1 MNHSP
6 YYIVLPPLFGPCS
19 SILAA
24 IVGSL
29 FFLSSIRSFEA
40 NCVFQFY
47 LMHDVVSYLLMQAM
61 FYWVSFILFLISVL
75 CFLSHFIFL
84 SRFTA
89 LCMVLVFYLV
99 PSQINYFGLLKIRQ
113 AMLKTHFMCLL
124 MVSSLGIS
132 YIYILNSVV
141 CLQRLFIR
149 LSCFCFII
157 YCHFLRNQF
166 LMDECVGFFI
176 QQFLLFFI

>member
-1 MNHSP
+1 MMNHSP
-6 YYIVLPPLFGPCS
+6 YYIVLPLFGPCS

-24 IVGSL
+24 IQ
-29 FFLSSIRSFEA
+29 SFEA

-89 LCMVLVFYLV
+89 LW
-99 PSQINYFGLLKIRQ
+99 
-113 AMLKTHFMCLL
+113 
-124 MVSSLGIS
+124 
-132 YIYILNSVV
+132 
-141 CLQRLFIR
+141 
-149 LSCFCFII
+149 
-157 YCHFLRNQF
+157 
-166 LMDECVGFFI
+166 D
-176 QQFLLFFI
+176 